1 MSLLLTRYA
10 TTALFSL
17 SAALSLKWS
26 SKSTGFLKP
35 FSALT
40 FYEESSPQRI
50 LLAIQSKDIAHMYQ
64 SSSVYVKFHIPAAI
78 CNVCCPSVDSILRC
92 LFTIIGAWT
101 AIFKPGFSC
110 TKVKTQ
116 TEFDLLENSNPQD
129 YGRKERNVSHFNY
142 PLTPLSPHCL
152 PLNSTNKDAIG

>member
-17 SAALSLKWS
+17 SAPLSLKWS
-26 SKSTGFLKP
+26 SKSTWFLKP

-40 FYEESSPQRI
+40 FYEESSPTQRT
-50 LLAIQSKDIAHMYQ
+50 LLAIQSEDIAHMYQ

-78 CNVCCPSVDSILRC
+78 CNVCCPSVDSTPRC

-142 PLTPLSPHCL
+142 PLTPLLPPLPPH
-152 PLNSTNKDAIG
+152 